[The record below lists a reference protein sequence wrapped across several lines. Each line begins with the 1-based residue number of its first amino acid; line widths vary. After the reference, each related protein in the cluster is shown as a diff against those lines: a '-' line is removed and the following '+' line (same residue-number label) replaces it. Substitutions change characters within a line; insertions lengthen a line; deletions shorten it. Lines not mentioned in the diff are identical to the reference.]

1 MILVTGAAGKTGRA
15 VVGQLVS
22 RRLPVRALVYR
33 AEHEALFRSADG
45 VETNVGALEDAGV
58 TERAMEGAQTVYF
71 ICPNVHEFEFVLA
84 ATAIELARR
93 SGVERFV
100 YHSVHLPAVEEMPHH
115 WQKHLVE
122 QALSTSGLD
131 YTILQ
136 PCTYMQNILGQ
147 RTRIEQEREFEV
159 PYSLDARMS
168 LVDLEDVAEAAA
180 TVLSTDGHAGATY
193 ELCGPE
199 ALSHRDV
206 ADVLTAELGHTVSG
220 REISPAQW
228 EGKARKV
235 GLPAYA
241 IDSLLE
247 MFAYYDSHGFVGDA
261 GPLEKLLDRPATDL
275 AGFASRT
282 LGGGDS
288 ERAAPG

>member
-168 LVDLEDVAEAAA
+168 LVDLEDVATPAN
-180 TVLSTDGHAGATY
+180 LWPN
-193 ELCGPE
+193 GPSIE
-199 ALSHRDV
+199 P
-206 ADVLTAELGHTVSG
+206 SG
-220 REISPAQW
+220 SASAQW
-228 EGKARKV
+228 RKPPRPFSPRTAMQV
-235 GLPAYA
+235 LPMSY
-241 IDSLLE
+241 
-247 MFAYYDSHGFVGDA
+247 
-261 GPLEKLLDRPATDL
+261 
-275 AGFASRT
+275 
-282 LGGGDS
+282 
-288 ERAAPG
+288 AAPRRCLTGMWPTC